1 MKIRVA
7 TTTSQ
12 SLSLVEMSFLKT
24 KSKVRMRVVK
34 RIIHLNW
41 NMELARM
48 TAMKRIENTMKKII
62 WLLKV
67 RKIIL
72 SQWQKPEREEHRH
85 GWMKVHVKEV
95 FLIKR
100 KPDKLNYLCLL
111 ILALFAHFV
120 HSDQTSS
127 EDKRCPM
134 LLVWTQC
141 KQSKH

>member
-12 SLSLVEMSFLKT
+12 SGLSLVEMSFLKT

-62 WLLKV
+62 
-67 RKIIL
+67 
-72 SQWQKPEREEHRH
+72 
-85 GWMKVHVKEV
+85 
-95 FLIKR
+95 
-100 KPDKLNYLCLL
+100 
-111 ILALFAHFV
+111 
-120 HSDQTSS
+120 
-127 EDKRCPM
+127 
-134 LLVWTQC
+134 
-141 KQSKH
+141 